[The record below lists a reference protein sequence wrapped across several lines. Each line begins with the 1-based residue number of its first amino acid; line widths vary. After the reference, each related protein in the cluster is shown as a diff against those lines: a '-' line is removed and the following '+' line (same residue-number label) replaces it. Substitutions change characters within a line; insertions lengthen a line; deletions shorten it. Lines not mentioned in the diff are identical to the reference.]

1 MRPGQWKYSRTRPQN
16 FPHRRIAFLAKACE
30 GGFALLSRILDCKGN
45 EQELR
50 KLFEW
55 RLDGYWHDHF
65 SFDVD
70 ARSISDTL
78 SNTSITLLL
87 INAVAPIIYAK
98 GAITGDTDMMDSA
111 FRLLSSLPPEA
122 NAITRLWQGLGMKAS
137 DAMRSQALI
146 HLKKEYC
153 DPRKCLYC
161 RFGNQALK
169 RAAT

>member
-1 MRPGQWKYSRTRPQN
+1 
-16 FPHRRIAFLAKACE
+16 
-30 GGFALLSRILDCKGN
+30 
-45 EQELR
+45 
-50 KLFEW
+50 
-55 RLDGYWHDHF
+55 
-65 SFDVD
+65 
-70 ARSISDTL
+70 
-78 SNTSITLLL
+78 
-87 INAVAPIIYAK
+87 VAPIIYAK